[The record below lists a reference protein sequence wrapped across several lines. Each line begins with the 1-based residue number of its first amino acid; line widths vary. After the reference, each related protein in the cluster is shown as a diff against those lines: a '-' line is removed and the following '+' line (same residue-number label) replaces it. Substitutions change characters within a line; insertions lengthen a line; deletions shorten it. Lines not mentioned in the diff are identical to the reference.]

1 MNNLNKYIQE
11 KLKISSKSKIN
22 KAIHDNEYNFYIHK
36 ITGNY
41 AVDKILCCWGFEDN
55 IDKEALIVIEDWVN
69 DNNVD
74 DVQPAA
80 DLETIN
86 EIEDNTLLIP
96 KPILDLYDTKSSMNE
111 ECQYRLGSA
120 KSVYTF
126 SKYEEIFAAP
136 DVIALVGSSGT
147 LYCLPTY
154 TL

>member
-1 MNNLNKYIQE
+1 
-11 KLKISSKSKIN
+11 
-22 KAIHDNEYNFYIHK
+22 
-36 ITGNY
+36 
-41 AVDKILCCWGFEDN
+41 LCCWGFEDN
-55 IDKEALIVIEDWVN
+55 IDKKALKVIEDWVN

-74 DVQPAA
+74 DIQPAA

-86 EIEDNTLLIP
+86 EIEDMIP

-120 KSVYTF
+120 KKIYSF
-126 SKYEEIFAAP
+126 SRFAEIFAAP
-136 DVIALVGSSGT
+136 DVIALIGSSGT

>member
-1 MNNLNKYIQE
+1 MNNLNLYIQE
-11 KLKISSKSKIN
+11 KLKVSSKSKIN
-22 KAIHDNEYNFYIHK
+22 KDIHDNEYNFYIHK

-55 IDKEALIVIEDWVN
+55 IDKEALKVIEDWVN

-86 EIEDNTLLIP
+86 DIEDIIP

-136 DVIALVGSSGT
+136 DVIALIGSSGT